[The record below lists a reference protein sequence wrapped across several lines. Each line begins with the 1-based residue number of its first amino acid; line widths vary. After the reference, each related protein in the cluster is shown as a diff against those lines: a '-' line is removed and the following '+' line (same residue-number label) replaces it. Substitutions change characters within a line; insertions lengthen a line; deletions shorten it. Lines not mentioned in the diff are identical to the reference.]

1 VHFLGR
7 IALSVSLS
15 AVWIAGLS
23 LYFTLTE
30 GGSWV
35 PLLVTVAGCL
45 ALVFRRGHAV
55 VPWLICLGGTVFLAS
70 AHLLWAVTATMSQLA
85 LAHLV
90 SVRGRRTTVVAAVLT
105 FAAHWLCLAL
115 QRPVDDF
122 WLLSAALLVWALG
135 SVGIGTAFRFRREYI
150 AAMEERARWA
160 LESREAEARRRVT
173 EDRLRI
179 ARELHD
185 VLGHQMAVIRVHAG
199 LARRTLTTDPGTA
212 AAALSETETAAQSVL
227 REMTGILRLLRE
239 ADADS
244 GTAPAPG
251 LDDLDQLVDEVRRNG
266 LTVTV
271 AERVEPGRVSRLVGV
286 TAYRIIQECLTN
298 AGRHSAG
305 AVELSLRTESE
316 VLVIEATNPLPT
328 PVRTPPGSGYGLIG
342 MRERV
347 RAVGGR
353 LTAGQSEGS
362 FRVRAELPL
371 AAGVDLA
378 EQK

>member
-1 VHFLGR
+1 MHFIGR
-7 IALSVSLS
+7 IAISVGLA

-23 LYFTLTE
+23 LYFTLTR
-30 GGSWV
+30 GGGWL
-35 PLLVTVAGCL
+35 PLAVTTVGCL

-55 VPWLICLGGTVFLAS
+55 LPWLISLGGTVLLAWE
-70 AHLLWAVTATMSQLA
+70 HLLWPVTATMSQLA

-90 SVRGRRTTVVAAVLT
+90 SVRGRRTTVAAAATT
-105 FAAHWLCLAL
+105 FAAHWLCLVW

-122 WLLSAALLVWALG
+122 WFLSAGLLVWTVG
-135 SVGIGTAFRFRREYI
+135 SVCIGTAFRFRREHVTG
-150 AAMEERARWA
+150 MEERARWA

-199 LARRTLTTDPGTA
+199 LARRTLTTDPAKA
-212 AAALSETETAAQSVL
+212 AAALSETETAAQAVL

-239 ADADS
+239 PDADPT
-244 GTAPAPG
+244 TAPAPG
-251 LDDLDQLVDEVRRNG
+251 LDDLDKLIDEVRRNG

-271 AERVEPGRVSRLVGV
+271 AQQVDAGRVSRLVGV
-286 TAYRIIQECLTN
+286 TAYRVVQECLTN
-298 AGRHSAG
+298 AGRHSTG
-305 AVELSLRTESE
+305 AVELSLRTEPE
-316 VLVIEATNPLPT
+316 VLVIEATNPLPA
-328 PVRTPPGSGYGLIG
+328 PGRTPPGGGFGLIG

-353 LTAGQSEGS
+353 LTAAGS
-362 FRVRAELPL
+362 GGFFRVRAALPL
-371 AAGVDLA
+371 TAGVDLEA
-378 EQK
+378 QQ

>member
-1 VHFLGR
+1 VHVLGR
-7 IALSVSLS
+7 IVTSISLA
-15 AVWIAGLS
+15 AVWIVGLA
-23 LYFTLTE
+23 LYFTLAD

-35 PLLVTVAGCL
+35 PLLVTAAGCL

-55 VPWLICLGGTVFLAS
+55 TPWLVCLAGTVFLAS
-70 AHLLWAVTATMSQLA
+70 AHLMWAVTATMSQLA
-85 LAHLV
+85 LVHLV

-105 FAAHWLCLAL
+105 FAGHWLSLML
-115 QRPVDDF
+115 QQPVDHF
-122 WLLSAALLVWALG
+122 VLLSAGLLTWTLG
-135 SVGIGTAFRFRREYI
+135 SVGIGTAFRIRREYLV
-150 AAMEERARWA
+150 AMEDRARWA

-199 LARRTLTTDPGTA
+199 LARRTLTTDPERA
-212 AAALSETETAAQSVL
+212 AAALTETETAAQSVL
-227 REMTGILRLLRE
+227 REMTGMLRLLRE
-239 ADADS
+239 TDPDAT
-244 GTAPAPG
+244 TAPAPG
-251 LDDLDQLVDEVRRNG
+251 LDDLGILIDEVRRTG

-271 AERVEPGRVSRLVGV
+271 EHQVDPGRVSGLVGV
-286 TAYRIIQECLTN
+286 TAYRIVQECLTN
-298 AGRHSAG
+298 AGRHSPG
-305 AVELSLRTESE
+305 AVALSLRTESE
-316 VLVIEATNPLPT
+316 VLVIESTNPAPT
-328 PVRTPPGSGYGLIG
+328 PATAPGAGYGLIG

-353 LTAGQSEGS
+353 LTAGESEGS

-378 EQK
+378 EHS